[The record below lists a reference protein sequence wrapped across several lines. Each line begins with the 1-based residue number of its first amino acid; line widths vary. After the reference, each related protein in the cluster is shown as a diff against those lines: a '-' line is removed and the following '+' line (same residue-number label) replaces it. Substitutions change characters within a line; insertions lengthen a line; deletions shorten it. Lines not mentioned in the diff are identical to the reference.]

1 MRSAWF
7 WTAIVLLVIAGGSY
21 GSYLYLKPTPLPEQ
35 VLYGNGR
42 IEATEVR
49 VAAEVSG
56 TVLESHLVE
65 GETVARGDP
74 LVRLDDA
81 DLGLEKAR
89 VESEIEA
96 LNLERERARRNLEL
110 WEHHRET
117 AERQLTRLRRMLEDE
132 AVSQSEV
139 DQAEDVFR
147 EADARVAVAEADIA
161 AITQRIT
168 ATEHE
173 RELRANRL
181 ARTRIAAPVDGTVL
195 TRSVERGEFLQPGQ
209 PVATLVD
216 LTRVELRVFIPGRD
230 LGRIDLGGP
239 VRVRVDAFPERD
251 FEGRIARIDQTAQ
264 FTPRDIHMPDER
276 VRMVYGVTIDLDN
289 PEGTLKPGM
298 PADAWILWR
307 DGAEWPDRLFVP
319 GR

>member
-1 MRSAWF
+1 MRSAWV
-7 WTAIVLLVIAGGSY
+7 WTAIALLVIAGGSY
-21 GSYLYLKPTPLPEQ
+21 GLYLYLKPAPLPEQ

-56 TVLESHLVE
+56 TVVESHLVE
-65 GETVARGDP
+65 GEKVASGDP

-110 WEHHRET
+110 WEHHQET
-117 AERQLTRLRRMLEDE
+117 AERQLTRVRALEDD
-132 AVSQSEV
+132 AASQSEV
-139 DQAEDVFR
+139 DRAEDAFR
-147 EADARVAVAEADIA
+147 EAQARVAVAEADIA
-161 AITQRIT
+161 AITQRIM
-168 ATEHE
+168 ATEQE

-181 ARTRIAAPVDGTVL
+181 ARARIAAPIDGTVL
-195 TRSVERGEFLQPGQ
+195 TRSVEAGEFLQPGQ

-230 LGRIDLGGP
+230 LGRIELGGP
-239 VRVRVDAFPERD
+239 VRVRVDAFPERV

-276 VRMVYGVTIDLDN
+276 VRMVYGVTIYLDN
-289 PEGTLKPGM
+289 RDGKLKPGM

-307 DGAEWPDRLFVP
+307 DGADWPDRLFVP
-319 GR
+319 GS